1 MYKYFPVFA
10 ASRMSIALFIAMSS
24 TLAACSN
31 GELALE
37 DNYVSAAH
45 YDRFPIE
52 VTRGPVKMEISSQHG
67 ALQSTQINAISG
79 FSRFA
84 RNSGSS
90 KITILRPSGGGA
102 SGKVARETYQLLV
115 QSGISPGMIVQK
127 TYPGPSKGPVQ
138 ISYLRSVAVTK
149 ECGDWSTNLANSPGN
164 EPYSNFGCSMQNNI
178 AAMVLNPDDFV
189 VAEPTTPI
197 LAATRTPGINAIMPP
212 AGTVGSSATAP
223 AAAPTA
229 SP

>member
-1 MYKYFPVFA
+1 MYKYFPVLA

-37 DNYVSAAH
+37 DKYVPSAH
-45 YDRFPIE
+45 YDRYPIE
-52 VTRGPVKMEISSQHG
+52 VTRGPVKLEISSQHG
-67 ALQSTQINAISG
+67 TLQSTQINAISG

-102 SGKVARETYQLLV
+102 SGRVARETFQLLV
-115 QSGISPGMIVQK
+115 QSGISPGMIMQK

-138 ISYLRSVAVTK
+138 ISYLRSVAVTR
-149 ECGDWSTNLANSPGN
+149 ECGDWSTDLANTPSN
-164 EPYSNFGCSMQNNI
+164 APYSNLGCSIQNNY

-189 VAEPTTPI
+189 VPEPT
-197 LAATRTPGINAIMPP
+197 PP
-212 AGTVGSSATAP
+212 VW
-223 AAAPTA
+223 AAARYPGA
-229 SP
+229 FAYAPVNKY